1 MSSTTMSST
10 TMSAT
15 TMPTTSTTKTSG
27 VVTRSK
33 RQRDTKE
40 ETTQNKQNKKTI
52 EDLPTTSLGEKL
64 GNVSSKQFSQC
75 AYFNGNLCDSIPPG
89 SRTVEKPSAGSLLSD
104 SGNSETVEKPSTPSL
119 LGGLFDSIPP
129 GSRTVEKPSARSLL
143 GDSGNSETLEKP
155 STGGLFDSIP
165 PGSRTYSN
173 SMFGGGNIQKVD
185 YTTESIKNYV
195 NKLTG
200 IIDVVEKTKLN
211 INLEFNVVT
220 TSVLFCSS
228 TYLPHEETI
237 KNIILRVEYYIKNL
251 KDITCAHK
259 QYVIPKQVQRTAS
272 NSYMTCLT
280 IYL

>member
-1 MSSTTMSST
+1 MSKSMSSTTMSST

-119 LGGLFDSIPP
+119 LGGLFDSIP
-129 GSRTVEKPSARSLL
+129 A
-143 GDSGNSETLEKP
+143 
-155 STGGLFDSIP
+155 
-165 PGSRTYSN
+165 GSRTYSN
-173 SMFGGGNIQKVD
+173 SMFGSGNIQKVD

-220 TSVLFCSS
+220 PPVLICSS
-228 TYLPHEETI
+228 AYLRHTETI

-259 QYVIPKQVQRTAS
+259 QYVIPKQVHITAS
-272 NSYMTCLT
+272 NSYITCLT